1 MDKADRFAELQ
12 SARAE
17 ALAARVS
24 ELISLRDVGRALD
37 VGTGTG
43 AFAFAIAPHVDEVV
57 AIDSDAA
64 MVERARADAPANVEI
79 VVGDAES
86 LPFGPMEFDLVGTLR
101 TLHHARRPELIV
113 AEISRVARL
122 GATVLVV
129 DQLAP
134 VDPLAA
140 LELNR
145 FERARDPST
154 TRLLADNDLRAL
166 FDSNGLVLRQ
176 AKIEQEERDVDDYL
190 DLAGCAGGER
200 ERARSMAPRGYRADL
215 GWYVLTRA

>member
-1 MDKADRFAELQ
+1 
-12 SARAE
+12 
-17 ALAARVS
+17 
-24 ELISLRDVGRALD
+24 
-37 VGTGTG
+37 
-43 AFAFAIAPHVDEVV
+43 
-57 AIDSDAA
+57 
-64 MVERARADAPANVEI
+64 
-79 VVGDAES
+79 
-86 LPFGPMEFDLVGTLR
+86 
-101 TLHHARRPELIV
+101 
-113 AEISRVARL
+113 
-122 GATVLVV
+122 VLVV

-200 ERARSMAPRGYRADL
+200 ERARAMAPKGYRADL

>member
-1 MDKADRFAELQ
+1 VGKADRFAELQ

-200 ERARSMAPRGYRADL
+200 ERARSMAPKGYRADL

>member
-200 ERARSMAPRGYRADL
+200 ERARSMAPKGYRADL

>member
-1 MDKADRFAELQ
+1 VANADRFAELQ
-12 SARAE
+12 AARAE
-17 ALAARVS
+17 ALSARIFG
-24 ELISLRDVGRALD
+24 LLPLRDVDRALD

-43 AFAFAIAPHVDEVV
+43 AFAFALAPHVREVV
-57 AIDSDAA
+57 ALDRDPA
-64 MVERARADAPANVEI
+64 MIERARADAPPNVEL
-79 VVGDAES
+79 VVGDAED
-86 LPFGPMEFDLVGTLR
+86 LPFGPLEFDLVGTMR
-101 TLHHARRPELIV
+101 TLHHSRRPEVIV
-113 AEISRVARL
+113 AEMSRVARP
-122 GATVLVV
+122 GATILVV

-154 TRLLADNDLRAL
+154 TRLLADGDMRGL
-166 FDSNGLVLRQ
+166 FDANGLVLRH
-176 AKIEQEERDVDDYL
+176 ADIEQEDRDLDDYL

-200 ERARSMAPRGYRADL
+200 ERAHSMAPKSYRAQL